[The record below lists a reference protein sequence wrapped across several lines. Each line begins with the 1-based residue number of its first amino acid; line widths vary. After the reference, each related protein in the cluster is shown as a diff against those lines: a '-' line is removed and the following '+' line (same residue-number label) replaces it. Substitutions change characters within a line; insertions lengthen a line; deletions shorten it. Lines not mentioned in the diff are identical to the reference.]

1 MSNNIWETLLRQ
13 KCKRIVIYG
22 DSRKNEGAIRKASCK
37 FDILQMDFENQRG
50 TLDEIMLY
58 QPDAVIL
65 TKQLIARQDIF
76 IQLMEYCH
84 SSHAFLYDLRGRDLG
99 KICEKAELA
108 VGKRTDKRYLL
119 ELAEKYDLSDLICL
133 EAE

>member
-1 MSNNIWETLLRQ
+1 
-13 KCKRIVIYG
+13 
-22 DSRKNEGAIRKASCK
+22 
-37 FDILQMDFENQRG
+37 
-50 TLDEIMLY
+50 MLY

-119 ELAEKYDLSDLICL
+119 ELAEKYDAVSFDIFDTLLMRKVLRPEDVGTF
-133 EAE
+133 

>member
-1 MSNNIWETLLRQ
+1 MSNNIWEILLRQ

-58 QPDAVIL
+58 QPDAL
-65 TKQLIARQDIF
+65 RLIQK
-76 IQLMEYCH
+76 
-84 SSHAFLYDLRGRDLG
+84 DLL
-99 KICEKAELA
+99 
-108 VGKRTDKRYLL
+108 
-119 ELAEKYDLSDLICL
+119 
-133 EAE
+133 